1 MGNVKGV
8 ELREV
13 TPSDV
18 DRIYGWVIKPWYEM
32 NLLEMLFRRRKP
44 IGHILI
50 MYSSREPA
58 ILQWNT
64 TVCTL
69 DAQGSN
75 TSRTD
80 TVRVG
85 GISETNP

>member
-18 DRIYGWVIKPWYEM
+18 DRIYGWVIKPWYVNEFAG
-32 NLLEMLFRRRKP
+32 N
-44 IGHILI
+44 
-50 MYSSREPA
+50 A
-58 ILQWNT
+58 IPT
-64 TVCTL
+64 PVCTL

>member
-18 DRIYGWVIKPWYEM
+18 DRIYGWVIKPWYVNEFAG
-32 NLLEMLFRRRKP
+32 NAIPKP
-44 IGHILI
+44 ETHRHILI